1 MKFYNY
7 FDVTRPLELPTI
19 EDIVKYEQQYT
30 DLLNSDVSDKEK
42 GAALGGFGGYLFKL
56 GDDMSVAPYS
66 KEVSDRALKLGI
78 KLLLKG
84 AELEDP
90 LAKRI
95 VESLIDHGGY
105 KNFGIPSESNSRRL

>member
-7 FDVTRPLELPTI
+7 FDVTSPLELPTK
-19 EDIVKYEQQYT
+19 EDLIKYEQQYT

-42 GAALGGFGGYLFKL
+42 GAALGGFGSYLFKL
-56 GDDMSVAPYS
+56 GDNMSAAPYS
-66 KEVSDRALKLGI
+66 IEGANETLKLGI

>member
-7 FDVTRPLELPTI
+7 FDVTSPHELPTI
-19 EDIVKYEQQYT
+19 EDVTKYEQQYT

-42 GAALGGFGGYLFKL
+42 GAALGGFGSYLFKL

-66 KEVSDRALKLGI
+66 KEVAYEALKLGI

-90 LAKRI
+90 FAKKI
-95 VESLIDHGGY
+95 VESLIEHGGD
-105 KNFGIPSESNSRRL
+105 KDFGIPSESNSRRL